1 MTALAKPQVAAALS
15 SATSVRKD
23 YLESLNLVE
32 RLHRQLL
39 DVIKDELDRRDEREI
54 NSVQALL
61 LFNVGDQ
68 ELTAGELRTR
78 GHYLGSNVSYNLKK
92 LVEGGYIHHER
103 SEADRRSVL
112 VRLTRK
118 GEAVRDMLRELF
130 ERHLVSLE
138 AVGNVGTDRLG
149 EMMVRSCAMARHL
162 EARVRSEPELE
173 LASGAQLNIVCF
185 RYRGKDGL
193 NSEIVADMQEAGIA
207 APSLTTLNGRVAIRA
222 CFINHRTAIEDVDAL
237 VEATL
242 TFGRRRSS

>member
-1 MTALAKPQVAAALS
+1 MTALARPQAAAALDG
-15 SATSVRKD
+15 AQPLRKL
-23 YLESLNLVE
+23 YLESLALIE

-92 LVEGGYIHHER
+92 LVESGYIHHER
-103 SEADRRSVL
+103 SAVDRRSVL

-130 ERHLVSLE
+130 ERHLGSLE
-138 AVGNVGTDRLG
+138 AVGNVGL
-149 EMMVRSCAMARHL
+149 S
-162 EARVRSEPELE
+162 ELE
-173 LASGAQLNIVCF
+173 ILNI
-185 RYRGKDGL
+185 
-193 NSEIVADMQEAGIA
+193 
-207 APSLTTLNGRVAIRA
+207 SLKRMERFWIDQVRFQL
-222 CFINHRTAIEDVDAL
+222 
-237 VEATL
+237 
-242 TFGRRRSS
+242 

>member
-1 MTALAKPQVAAALS
+1 MTALAKPQAAAAFE
-15 SATSVRKD
+15 SASAVGKY

-92 LVEGGYIHHER
+92 LVESGYIHHER
-103 SEADRRSVL
+103 SETDRRSVL

-118 GEAVRDMLRELF
+118 GREIREVVAKLF
-130 ERHLVSLE
+130 DRHLDSIE
-138 AVGNVGTDRLG
+138 AVGNVCAQDFEDLNTSLKRL
-149 EMMVRSCAMARHL
+149 ERFWLDQV
-162 EARVRSEPELE
+162 
-173 LASGAQLNIVCF
+173 
-185 RYRGKDGL
+185 RYRL
-193 NSEIVADMQEAGIA
+193 
-207 APSLTTLNGRVAIRA
+207 
-222 CFINHRTAIEDVDAL
+222 
-237 VEATL
+237 
-242 TFGRRRSS
+242 

>member
-1 MTALAKPQVAAALS
+1 MTALTRPQAGDALD
-15 SATSVRKD
+15 SASALRKY
-23 YLESLNLVE
+23 YLETLNLVE

-92 LVEGGYIHHER
+92 LVESGYIHHER

-118 GEAVRDMLRELF
+118 GEAVRDMLKDLF
-130 ERHLVSLE
+130 DRHLGSLE
-138 AVGNVGTDRLG
+138 AVGNVGG
-149 EMMVRSCAMARHL
+149 
-162 EARVRSEPELE
+162 
-173 LASGAQLNIVCF
+173 
-185 RYRGKDGL
+185 
-193 NSEIVADMQEAGIA
+193 ADMEGMNV
-207 APSLTTLNGRVAIRA
+207 TLKRLERFWIDQVR
-222 CFINHRTAIEDVDAL
+222 FRL
-237 VEATL
+237 
-242 TFGRRRSS
+242 

>member
-1 MTALAKPQVAAALS
+1 MTALAKPQAAAALS
-15 SATSVRKD
+15 SVSSVRNA
-23 YLESLNLVE
+23 YLEALNLVE

-78 GHYLGSNVSYNLKK
+78 GHNLGSNVSYNLKK
-92 LVEGGYIHHER
+92 LVEGGYIHHAR

-130 ERHLVSLE
+130 DRHLGSLE
-138 AVGNVGTDRLG
+138 AVGNVGSDN
-149 EMMVRSCAMARHL
+149 L
-162 EARVRSEPELE
+162 ES
-173 LASGAQLNIVCF
+173 LN
-185 RYRGKDGL
+185 
-193 NSEIVADMQEAGIA
+193 
-207 APSLTTLNGRVAIRA
+207 TTLKRLERFWIDQVR
-222 CFINHRTAIEDVDAL
+222 FRL
-237 VEATL
+237 
-242 TFGRRRSS
+242 

>member
-1 MTALAKPQVAAALS
+1 MTAMAKPQLQAAALEGDQS
-15 SATSVRKD
+15 LRKR
-23 YLESLNLVE
+23 YLEVLSLIE

-103 SEADRRSVL
+103 SEIDRRSVL

-118 GEAVRDMLRELF
+118 GEAVRETLHLLF
-130 ERHLVSLE
+130 DRHLASLE
-138 AVGNVGTDRLG
+138 AVGNVGAPD
-149 EMMVRSCAMARHL
+149 L
-162 EARVRSEPELE
+162 ENL
-173 LASGAQLNIVCF
+173 
-185 RYRGKDGL
+185 
-193 NSEIVADMQEAGIA
+193 
-207 APSLTTLNGRVAIRA
+207 
-222 CFINHRTAIEDVDAL
+222 
-237 VEATL
+237 
-242 TFGRRRSS
+242 

>member
-1 MTALAKPQVAAALS
+1 MTALAKPQAAAALEGAS
-15 SATSVRKD
+15 SVRRH
-23 YLESLNLVE
+23 YLETLNLVE

-112 VRLTRK
+112 VRLTTK
-118 GEAVRDMLRELF
+118 GEQVRDMLRELF
-130 ERHLVSLE
+130 DRHLGSLE
-138 AVGNVGTDRLG
+138 AVGNVGPGDMDAMNVTLKRL
-149 EMMVRSCAMARHL
+149 ERFWIDQVR
-162 EARVRSEPELE
+162 
-173 LASGAQLNIVCF
+173 F
-185 RYRGKDGL
+185 RL
-193 NSEIVADMQEAGIA
+193 
-207 APSLTTLNGRVAIRA
+207 
-222 CFINHRTAIEDVDAL
+222 
-237 VEATL
+237 
-242 TFGRRRSS
+242 

>member
-1 MTALAKPQVAAALS
+1 MTALAKPQAAAALDG
-15 SATSVRKD
+15 VQPFRKY
-23 YLESLNLVE
+23 YLESLSLVE

-103 SEADRRSVL
+103 SEIDRRSVL

-118 GEAVRDMLRELF
+118 GEAVRDMLGQLF
-130 ERHLVSLE
+130 DRHLVSLE
-138 AVGNVGTDRLG
+138 AVGNVTGGDLDGMNVTLRRMERFWIDQ
-149 EMMVRSCAMARHL
+149 VRF
-162 EARVRSEPELE
+162 
-173 LASGAQLNIVCF
+173 QL
-185 RYRGKDGL
+185 
-193 NSEIVADMQEAGIA
+193 
-207 APSLTTLNGRVAIRA
+207 
-222 CFINHRTAIEDVDAL
+222 
-237 VEATL
+237 
-242 TFGRRRSS
+242 